1 MRWQGREESDQIED
15 RRMSGG
21 GKAATGGIGL
31 IVVAL
36 IVMALGG
43 NPMQVLQAGAGVPGG
58 GGESKPLTEEDK
70 AWKEYVGVT
79 LKDTENVWGKIFSG
93 SGESYRK
100 PKLVM
105 FRDATQSGCGYAS
118 SQVGPFYCGEDETVY
133 IDTSFF
139 QLMKDRFGAKGDFAP
154 AYVIAHEVGHHVQ
167 KLLGTMGKVNERRSQ
182 VSERDANALSVRLEL
197 QADFYAGLW
206 AKHAAQ
212 AAGIDQQD
220 VEEALECANAIGDD
234 TLQREAQGH
243 VVPDSFTHGTSK
255 QRMEWFMRGWKSG
268 DLNQGNTFGASSL

>member
-43 NPMQVLQAGAGVPGG
+43 NPMQVLQAGAGAPGG
-58 GGESKPLTEEDK
+58 ESESKPLTQEDK

-79 LKDTENVWGKIFSG
+79 LKDTENVWDKIFSG

-197 QADFYAGLW
+197 QADFYAGVW

-268 DLNQGNTFGASSL
+268 DVNQGNTFGASSL